1 MIISQRV
8 SGLMAMRVAVSS
20 PDEFVAPYLCE
31 ALGDAMVEI
40 PPEVLEEGQEM
51 MQDALLMP

>member
-1 MIISQRV
+1 
-8 SGLMAMRVAVSS
+8 MAMRVAVSS
-20 PDEFVAPYLCE
+20 PDEFVAPYLSE

-51 MQDALLMP
+51 M